1 VTAPAPSPRGA
12 DPVLRWGLWPLGA
25 GLVVWVGGALA
36 GLPPQVDPMAD
47 ALGGEVDV
55 AADPAA
61 DARALLRKGPWVQD
75 VRPDGATIL
84 WETDLPARSV
94 VAFAPAA
101 APAPAAAGAPGAPLP
116 AERRA
121 TGRTYV
127 VRYLMPLQDLDP
139 EGAYVHAVRLSGLR
153 PGTVYTYRVESAGTA
168 PFGAGGTFRT
178 APAGPAD
185 FEAVLFG
192 DNRGAAARFA
202 SVVAAAR
209 AARPELVVATGD
221 LVGEGSSDAD
231 WQTFFDVAGALL
243 RDVPFYTTLGN
254 HDVYKYGLPRFEAY
268 FAAPPPAVPY
278 AVRRAFTADACCV
291 YAFDWGGAHFVMLD
305 SNPGAGTA
313 DLQAEWLAR
322 DLAAARAR
330 GAAPILAF
338 MHHPMFTL
346 ADHEPALVLRAKWFP
361 ILRDGGVAAVV
372 AGHNHVYERF
382 VVGGL
387 QVITSG
393 GAGAPTYEVNAA
405 PERAEAVWR
414 KAASERLH
422 VIRLHVRAAGTAAA
436 EVVDAETGAVIDA
449 FTLGR

>member
-1 VTAPAPSPRGA
+1 
-12 DPVLRWGLWPLGA
+12 
-25 GLVVWVGGALA
+25 LA

-47 ALGGEVDV
+47 ALGGQVDV
-55 AADPAA
+55 DADPAA
-61 DARALLRKGPWVQD
+61 DARAQLLKGPWVQD

-94 VAFAPAA
+94 VAFAPPLAPPAA
-101 APAPAAAGAPGAPLP
+101 GSSPLAPAPALASGPGPGAG
-116 AERRA
+116 ERRA

-127 VRYLMPLQDLDP
+127 VRYLKPLQDLDP
-139 EGAYVHAVRLSGLR
+139 DGAYVHAVRLAGLR
-153 PGTVYTYRVESAGTA
+153 PGTAYAYRVESVGAA

-185 FEAVLFG
+185 FDAVLFG

-209 AARPELVVATGD
+209 AARPALVLATGD
-221 LVGEGSSDAD
+221 LVGEGSSNAD
-231 WQTFFDVAGALL
+231 WQSFFDVAGALL
-243 RDVPFYTTLGN
+243 RDVPFYSTLGN

-278 AVRRAFTADACCV
+278 AVRRAFTSDAGCV
-291 YAFDWGGAHFVMLD
+291 YSFDWGRAHFVMLD
-305 SNPGAGTA
+305 SNPRAGTA
-313 DLQAEWLAR
+313 DLQADWLVR

-346 ADHEPALVLRAKWFP
+346 ADHEPALELRAKWFP
-361 ILRDGGVAAVV
+361 ILRDGGVAAIV

-382 VVGGL
+382 VVDGL

-405 PERAEAVWR
+405 PERPEGVWR